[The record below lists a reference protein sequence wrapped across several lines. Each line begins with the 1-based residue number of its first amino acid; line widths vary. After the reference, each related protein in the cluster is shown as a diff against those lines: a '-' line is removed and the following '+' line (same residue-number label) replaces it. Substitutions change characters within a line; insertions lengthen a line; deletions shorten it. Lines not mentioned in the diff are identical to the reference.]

1 MSTYTLRIADS
12 FSAASIP
19 LARLAEYMTELAKLL
34 GETQHVHLDDVAE
47 GSVLL
52 RAEVDLPAAPAVRRR
67 VIAVRDGI
75 GADEAMR
82 AFSRLDDLLAHD
94 NAVGQLLD
102 GDGAEIIPFPGKTRP
117 IPLSYG
123 PFREEGTLEGEVVRI
138 GGKDSTI
145 HIQLRDGEK
154 VYSGC
159 ATTKEIAR
167 RLAPHMLG
175 PTVRLYGT
183 GTWER
188 LGDGTWELR
197 SFRVSDFEVLED
209 VSLADAIA
217 KLRAIPGNEW
227 PSLPNPVETLLDERG
242 SSTH

>member
-1 MSTYTLRIADS
+1 MSTYTLRIAES

-19 LARLAEYMTELAKLL
+19 LARLAEYMAELAKLL
-34 GETQHVHLDDVAE
+34 GETDHVHLNDVAE

-52 RAEVDLPAAPAVRRR
+52 RADVDLPAVPAVQRR
-67 VIAVRDGI
+67 VIAVRNGT
-75 GADEAMR
+75 APDEAMR
-82 AFSRLDDLLAHD
+82 ALNRLDDLLAQD

-145 HIQLRDGEK
+145 HIQLRDGDK

-175 PTVRLYGT
+175 PTVRLHGT

-188 LGDGTWELR
+188 LGDGAWELK
-197 SFRVSDFEVLED
+197 SFRISDFEVLED
-209 VSLADAIA
+209 ISLADAIA
-217 KLRAIPGNEW
+217 RLRAIPGNEW
-227 PSLPNPVETLLDERG
+227 PNLPDPVETVLDERG
-242 SSTH
+242 SSPH